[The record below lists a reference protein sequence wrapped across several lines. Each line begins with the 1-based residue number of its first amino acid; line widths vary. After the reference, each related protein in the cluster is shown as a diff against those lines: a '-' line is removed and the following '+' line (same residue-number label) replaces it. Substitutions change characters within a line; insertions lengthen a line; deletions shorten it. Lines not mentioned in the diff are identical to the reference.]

1 MAICKRYGKDVVS
14 DDPNYDAVSHS
25 IVIDVLDGLS
35 YVQAGEK
42 YGMSGPAAFKR
53 FWLMRVNRPFKNILP
68 ESAKNIKDLRKS
80 WNDFHRSNFDEM
92 ED

>member
-14 DDPNYDAVSHS
+14 DDPNYDAVSHA
-25 IVIDVLDGLS
+25 IVNDVLDGLS

-53 FWLMRVNRPFKNILP
+53 FRLTIVNRPFINVLGDKVKDIG
-68 ESAKNIKDLRKS
+68 DLRKK
-80 WNDFHRSNFDEM
+80 WNSFINAEDDET
-92 ED
+92 E